1 MIELIWTLVPVLLGV
16 VASPLAVIALV
27 AVLLS
32 QNARRNGVTFL
43 LGWSGA
49 VLVSVLLGYWLFGW
63 LQVDLD
69 AAAQPWVPYVRLGA
83 GVLLA
88 VGAVWTYRRSKAK
101 IRLMAAASSPKDVVE
116 AAPQLPGWLHSID
129 AFTAQRSLALGL
141 GIFLLNPINVSCA
154 LIAALDIR
162 LAGLEGTVSWT
173 FVAVFVLLSIA
184 PMAVPVYLVLAK
196 GAQAEPF
203 LAALR
208 SWIAAHN
215 GTLSTV
221 FLGIIAF
228 MQIQKALEAFAW
240 V

>member
-1 MIELIWTLVPVLLGV
+1 MIELSWTLVPVLLGV

-32 QNARRNGVTFL
+32 RSARRNGVMYL
-43 LGWSGA
+43 IGWSCA

-63 LQVDLD
+63 LEVDRD
-69 AAAQPWVPYVRLGA
+69 AGPKPWVPYVRLAA

-101 IRLMAAASSPKDVVE
+101 IRLMATASSPEEIVA

-129 AFTAQRSLALGL
+129 SFTAQRSLALGL

-162 LAGLEGTVSWT
+162 LAGLSGTASWV
-173 FVAVFVLLSIA
+173 FLVAFMLLSIA
-184 PMAVPVYLVLAK
+184 PMAVPVFLVLAK
-196 GAQAEPF
+196 GEKAEPF
-203 LAALR
+203 LAILR

-215 GTLSTV
+215 GSLSTV

-228 MQIQKALEAFAW
+228 MQIQKALEALPWA
-240 V
+240 